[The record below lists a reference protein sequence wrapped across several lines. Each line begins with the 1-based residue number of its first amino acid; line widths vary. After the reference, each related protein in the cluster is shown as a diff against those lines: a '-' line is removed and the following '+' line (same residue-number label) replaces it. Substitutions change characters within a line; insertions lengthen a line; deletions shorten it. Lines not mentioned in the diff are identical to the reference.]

1 MSFQPYRKRDERR
14 RVAEDQLARTAHAQE
29 APIGR
34 RPAHLG
40 PRKAENQLAMAAL
53 QEIGEDCD
61 SPGDV
66 RPASSSS
73 RTDSLRRCAFL
84 WVFVESISAGDGA
97 NFAPDQ
103 ISRS

>member
-66 RPASSSS
+66 RPVSSSS
-73 RTDSLRRCAFL
+73 RTDSSKPVSGKMVPFL
-84 WVFVESISAGDGA
+84 VYPFFSWK
-97 NFAPDQ
+97 
-103 ISRS
+103 